1 MKRRCALCV
10 LFNNC
15 GTRED
20 NIVWAMDELMLM
32 IIDGTILTG
41 EN

>member
-10 LFNNC
+10 LFNNS

-20 NIVWAMDELMLM
+20 NIAWVIDELMLM